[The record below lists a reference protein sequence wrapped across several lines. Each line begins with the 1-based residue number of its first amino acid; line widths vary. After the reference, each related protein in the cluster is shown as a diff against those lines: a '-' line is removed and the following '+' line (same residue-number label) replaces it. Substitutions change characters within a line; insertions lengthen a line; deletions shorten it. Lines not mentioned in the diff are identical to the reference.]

1 MKNKHIFSFPPYIL
15 WINAFR
21 YYFRSFTQSILAVL
35 GVAVGIAVFVAVD
48 LANDSAKQSFRNSAV
63 SIFGD
68 TEFQLM
74 GSTSGISE
82 NVYSDVVK
90 SAELQPL
97 LNIIRPIIDK
107 QITLTDSNGVEDKY
121 RLLGI
126 NVINEN
132 VLSGN
137 NKYGIDFLNSSQT
150 SFNFFAEN
158 QVFVSSILASKKQL
172 SIADEFLVEDTN
184 NKISIVGFF
193 QGDNSLQR
201 ELMQNVIITD
211 ISVAQNITNSN
222 GILTRIDIS
231 SVYDQNEKIA
241 LDKWFS
247 LLPSGVQL
255 IPSYTYSEAR
265 KSITKSFDTNLLALS
280 LLALLVGLY
289 LIYNMMT
296 FSIHRRKNLFGTLR
310 AIGVTKNEIFFL
322 VLVEGLLI
330 GLIGAIFGIMLGI
343 LLAYFLLG
351 LISSTINYQF
361 FSSSPNSIAL
371 DITIIYQALI
381 LGISGSIVS
390 VLIPAWSASRI
401 QPREL
406 IDIYGKYSTY
416 NNYHMV
422 LFFLGLLLCSIGYLI
437 TLAPIT
443 NLIIGFIAMFLV
455 IVGLSL
461 TVPTTTQIVLLIISS
476 ILEKIGRPTIVTL
489 SVETIKNSLNTIAI
503 CIAALSVS
511 IAMTIGI
518 GCMIQSFRATV
529 EEWLNQSLVADIYI
543 APPTLSFGQDLK
555 GIDDEF
561 IKYVSDIP
569 EIEYISQLGSF
580 EIFKD
585 GYLLNLIVVDSAE
598 KIFDEVIQLKEGEK
612 KDIWNDF
619 VQTDS
624 ILISEPLAFQK
635 NIQINDTFDI
645 LTDSG
650 LKSFTVRGIYY
661 DYSST
666 SGIAMVSKQVY
677 DNYWNNS
684 KVTSLALYLNDSQNS
699 EVVFNKLLDKFDT
712 DWDLQIISS
721 KKLNNASME
730 IFDKTFE
737 ITFVLRSISLIVAF
751 IGILGAISAI
761 ILSRAREFSILKSIG
776 FTNNQLRTII
786 GNQTFI
792 IGVISGLISIPL
804 GIIITNLLI
813 QIINK
818 QSFGWSIPMQ
828 LLPSVFVE
836 GIMVAI
842 LSSVLASIYPSI
854 KISRNNIR
862 KALMGE

>member
-1 MKNKHIFSFPPYIL
+1 
-15 WINAFR
+15 
-21 YYFRSFTQSILAVL
+21 
-35 GVAVGIAVFVAVD
+35 
-48 LANDSAKQSFRNSAV
+48 
-63 SIFGD
+63 
-68 TEFQLM
+68 
-74 GSTSGISE
+74 
-82 NVYSDVVK
+82 
-90 SAELQPL
+90 
-97 LNIIRPIIDK
+97 
-107 QITLTDSNGVEDKY
+107 
-121 RLLGI
+121 
-126 NVINEN
+126 
-132 VLSGN
+132 
-137 NKYGIDFLNSSQT
+137 
-150 SFNFFAEN
+150 
-158 QVFVSSILASKKQL
+158 
-172 SIADEFLVEDTN
+172 
-184 NKISIVGFF
+184 
-193 QGDNSLQR
+193 
-201 ELMQNVIITD
+201 
-211 ISVAQNITNSN
+211 
-222 GILTRIDIS
+222 
-231 SVYDQNEKIA
+231 
-241 LDKWFS
+241 
-247 LLPSGVQL
+247 
-255 IPSYTYSEAR
+255 
-265 KSITKSFDTNLLALS
+265 
-280 LLALLVGLY
+280 
-289 LIYNMMT
+289 
-296 FSIHRRKNLFGTLR
+296 
-310 AIGVTKNEIFFL
+310 
-322 VLVEGLLI
+322 
-330 GLIGAIFGIMLGI
+330 
-343 LLAYFLLG
+343 
-351 LISSTINYQF
+351 
-361 FSSSPNSIAL
+361 
-371 DITIIYQALI
+371 
-381 LGISGSIVS
+381 
-390 VLIPAWSASRI
+390 
-401 QPREL
+401 
-406 IDIYGKYSTY
+406 TY

-543 APPTLSFGQDLK
+543 APPTLGFGQDLK

-776 FTNNQLRTII
+776 FTNNQLRSII
-786 GNQTFI
+786 GNQTLI
-792 IGVISGLISIPL
+792 IGIISGLISIPL

-828 LLPSVFVE
+828 LLPSVFIE
-836 GIMVAI
+836 GIIVAI
-842 LSSVLASIYPSI
+842 LSAVLASIYPSV

>member
-1 MKNKHIFSFPPYIL
+1 MKSKHIFSFPPYIL

-172 SIADEFLVEDTN
+172 SIADEFLVKDTN

-231 SVYDQNEKIA
+231 SVYDHNEKIA

-416 NNYHMV
+416 NKYHMV

-543 APPTLSFGQDLK
+543 APPTLSFGQDPK

>member
-1 MKNKHIFSFPPYIL
+1 
-15 WINAFR
+15 
-21 YYFRSFTQSILAVL
+21 
-35 GVAVGIAVFVAVD
+35 
-48 LANDSAKQSFRNSAV
+48 
-63 SIFGD
+63 
-68 TEFQLM
+68 M

-645 LTDSG
+645 LTDTG